1 MGDLSLECWVY
12 GEDPSRT
19 FFVDISTTQRVA
31 GLKKAIKNEKPVSF
45 QSVDPDALDLYH
57 FSPSGGDTLDQQL
70 KKWSLVG
77 QTCLDTGAKLSGL
90 GLTKDS
96 VIIITVPSAGVCSL
110 CHATSLLTKDIP

>member
-12 GEDPSRT
+12 GEDASRT
-19 FFVDISTTQRVA
+19 FFFDIPTTQSVA
-31 GLKKAIKNEKPVSF
+31 GLKEVIKQKNPVSF
-45 QSVDPDALDLYH
+45 QDVDPRTLDLYL
-57 FSPSGGDTLDQQL
+57 FSPSSGDQQL
-70 KKWSLVG
+70 PEWSLVG
-77 QTCLDTGAKLSGL
+77 EQRLMLRTKLSAL